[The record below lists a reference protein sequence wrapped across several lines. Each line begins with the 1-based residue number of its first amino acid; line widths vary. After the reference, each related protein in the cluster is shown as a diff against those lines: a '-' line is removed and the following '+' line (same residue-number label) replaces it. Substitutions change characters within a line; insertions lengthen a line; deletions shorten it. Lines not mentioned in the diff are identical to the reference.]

1 MTRKPATKPA
11 AETAAKPKTPAK
23 VPVKKAEPKESFRQ
37 KLSDVFE
44 DMWETIGKHHMSI
57 SGRAYSGDPPV
68 TDLKESQRVMT
79 FTLEVPG
86 MDEDDIHVAVANGL
100 LTVSGKKESQSET
113 KGEGYVF
120 RERSYGSF
128 SRGFSLPADA
138 LEDGVTAD
146 LEKGVLTV
154 KVPRSGKAIAPD
166 AKRIPIQKK

>member
-1 MTRKPATKPA
+1 MTRKPATA
-11 AETAAKPKTPAK
+11 TAAKPKAPTK

-57 SGRAYSGDPPV
+57 SGRAYSGEPPV

-86 MDEDDIHVAVANGL
+86 MDDGDIQVSVANGL
-100 LTVSGKKESQSET
+100 LTVSGKKEAQSAT

-138 LEDGVTAD
+138 LEDGVTAE

-154 KVPRSGKAIAPD
+154 KVPRSGKAPASD